1 MASRFQASVLVA
13 SPLYPN
19 SIAWSDENLIAV
31 ACGRLVTI
39 LNPALPFGP
48 RGLIKVPSTEPF
60 SIGVIQKEELLS
72 SCLLPT
78 CLSRDRDPYVR
89 SVSWSPLGM
98 APNAG
103 CLLAI
108 CTTEGRVK
116 IYRAPFCDYSAEWI
130 AVMDVSDLLHD
141 YLANANYQVLE
152 IPSTEFSD
160 FVTEQRRAN
169 NPANSGHKMELKR
182 KRLHTSGMM
191 TPCNNKS
198 SKTSREKSCPTNSND
213 NESASDMNA
222 EQEQGSPQA
231 QEFPLVN
238 VNEDE
243 SFQKNSKSHGRST
256 GKKIKN
262 PTLPLISADQY
273 ASRSAM
279 LSSLVIAWSPLL
291 QFPSESCSQV
301 QNSATRF
308 SLLAIGGKSGKV
320 SCWKIHAQEC
330 YSIEHGNV
338 SPDAVVVGIFQA
350 HSSWVSAIS
359 WALLTT
365 DSLHPQVLLSTGSS
379 NGSVKIWLAHS
390 SELLKSSEANSSPFI
405 LLKEIINPD
414 SIPVSVLSLTT
425 PVRSPHR
432 QLLAVGKGSGS
443 FEVWVHEQ
451 HNCNFEKIGSY
462 EAHDHAVTGLAWAFD
477 GCCLYSCSEDN
488 FVRSWMFQRNTLFE
502 VPIPSAIPSQRGL
515 IDVPNVFHSCF
526 GVAVSPGNLVM
537 AMVRSFDSYV
547 LNPMYQARSQKA
559 AVEFLW
565 MVGQRSDISSSEKL
579 NCEALSGVSKEELA
593 WWKSNILWSL
603 RQYEC
608 FEKPLVMWDIIAALL
623 AINQLVP
630 HFVDD
635 LLLEWLSSSFTESC
649 SKLSKEKVLADF
661 SRRLSK
667 LTSRHLHL
675 LNVICRRVILSEVKA
690 YDINSNE
697 HDHRTT
703 CENREEQMMLWMD
716 LLLTSEREL
725 RERLVGIN
733 FACSSLMSQVDA
745 NMSPSGYWYPSG
757 LAQMEQW
764 VGCGQV
770 RDQLRL
776 LVSQA
781 NLNGKSL
788 GSRDHVREE
797 RCPYCTAS
805 VPFEYAEVAYCQG
818 ANSNGNVGQRH
829 KLVRCAVSMQICPTT
844 PLWFCIC
851 CHRRASKLA
860 PEPLFTMV
868 EYPENFAS
876 LVGSSLRVASKP
888 LCPFCGI
895 LLQRHQPEFLL
906 STAPV

>member
-60 SIGVIQKEELLS
+60 PIGVIQKEELLS

-89 SVSWSPLGM
+89 SISWSPLGM

-108 CTTEGRVK
+108 STTEGRVK

-141 YLANANYQVLE
+141 YLANANYHVSE
-152 IPSTEFSD
+152 IPSAEFSD

-182 KRLHTSGMM
+182 KRLHSSGMM
-191 TPCNNKS
+191 IPCSNKS
-198 SKTSREKSCPTNSND
+198 SKTLREKSSCPTNSND
-213 NESASDMNA
+213 IELASDMNA
-222 EQEQGSPQA
+222 EQEQGSPRE
-231 QEFPLVN
+231 QEFPLVS
-238 VNEDE
+238 VNKDE
-243 SFQKNSKSHGRST
+243 SYQKVSKSHGRST
-256 GKKIKN
+256 RKKIES
-262 PTLPLISADQY
+262 PTLPLIGADQY

-291 QFPSESCSQV
+291 QFPSASCSQV
-301 QNSATRF
+301 QNSATCF
-308 SLLAIGGKSGKV
+308 SLLAIGGKSGKI
-320 SCWKIHAQEC
+320 SCWKVHAQEC

-338 SPDAVVVGIFQA
+338 SPDATVVGIFQA
-350 HSSWVSAIS
+350 HSSWVTAIG

-365 DSLHPQVLLSTGSS
+365 DSSHPQVLLSTGSS

-390 SELLKSSEANSSPFI
+390 SELLKSSEVNSSPFI

-443 FEVWVHEQ
+443 FEVWIHEQ
-451 HNCNFEKIGSY
+451 HNCNFERIGSY

-488 FVRSWMFQRNTLFE
+488 FVRSWMFDRNTLFE

-565 MVGQRSDISSSEKL
+565 MVGQRSDISSTQKF
-579 NCEALSGVSKEELA
+579 NCEAFSGVSEEVLA

-603 RQYEC
+603 QQYEC
-608 FEKPLVMWDIIAALL
+608 FVKPLVMWDIIAALL
-623 AINQLVP
+623 AINQSAP

-635 LLLEWLSSSFTESC
+635 LLIEWLSSSFMESR
-649 SKLSKEKVLADF
+649 SKLSREKVLADF
-661 SRRLSK
+661 SQRLSK

-675 LNVICRRVILSEVKA
+675 LNVICRRVILSDIKA
-690 YDINSNE
+690 DLG
-697 HDHRTT
+697 TM
-703 CENREEQMMLWMD
+703 CENQEEQVMFWMD
-716 LLLTSEREL
+716 LLSTSEREL
-725 RERLVGIN
+725 RERLVSIN
-733 FACSSLMSQVDA
+733 FACSSLISHNDA

-764 VGCGQV
+764 VGRDQV

-776 LVSQA
+776 LVPQA
-781 NLNGKSL
+781 HLYEKRLDSCD
-788 GSRDHVREE
+788 RVKEE
-797 RCPYCTAS
+797 NCPYCSAS
-805 VPFEYAEVAYCQG
+805 VPFESPEVAYCEG

-844 PLWFCIC
+844 PLWYCIC

-868 EYPENFAS
+868 EYPENFNS
-876 LVGSSLRVASKP
+876 LAGSSLRVASKP

-906 STAPV
+906 STVPV

>member
-13 SPLYPN
+13 SPSYPN

-31 ACGRLVTI
+31 ACGHLVTI

-48 RGLIKVPSTEPF
+48 RGLIKVPSNEPF
-60 SIGVIQKEELLS
+60 PIGVIQKEELLS

-78 CLSRDRDPYVR
+78 CLSRDRDPCVR

-130 AVMDVSDLLHD
+130 AIMDVSDLLHD
-141 YLANANYQVLE
+141 YLANANYQVSE

-160 FVTEQRRAN
+160 KFVTEQRRAN
-169 NPANSGHKMELKR
+169 NPANLGHKMELKR
-182 KRLHTSGMM
+182 KRLHKSGMM
-191 TPCNNKS
+191 IPCSNKN
-198 SKTSREKSCPTNSND
+198 SKTSREKSSSPTNSND
-213 NESASDMNA
+213 IVLASDMNP
-222 EQEQGSPQA
+222 EQEQGSPRP
-231 QEFPLVN
+231 QEFPPVN
-238 VNEDE
+238 VNENE
-243 SFQKNSKSHGRST
+243 SFQKVSKSHGRST
-256 GKKIKN
+256 KKKIESF
-262 PTLPLISADQY
+262 TLPLISADQY

-301 QNSATRF
+301 QNSATCF
-308 SLLAIGGKSGKV
+308 SLLAIGGKSGKI
-320 SCWKIHAQEC
+320 SCWKVHAQEC

-338 SPDAVVVGIFQA
+338 SPDAMVVGIFQA
-350 HSSWVSAIS
+350 HSSWVTTIG

-365 DSLHPQVLLSTGSS
+365 NSSHPQVLLSTGSS

-390 SELLKSSEANSSPFI
+390 SELLKSSEVNSSPFI

-443 FEVWVHEQ
+443 FEVWIHEQ
-451 HNCNFEKIGSY
+451 HNCNFERIGSY

-488 FVRSWMFQRNTLFE
+488 FVRSWMFHRNTLFE
-502 VPIPSAIPSQRGL
+502 VPIPSAIPSQRGS

-526 GVAVSPGNLVM
+526 GVVASPGNLVM
-537 AMVRSFDSYV
+537 AMVRSFDSHV

-565 MVGQRSDISSSEKL
+565 MVGQRSDISSSEKF
-579 NCEALSGVSKEELA
+579 NCEAFSGVSKEELA

-603 RQYEC
+603 RQYERYV
-608 FEKPLVMWDIIAALL
+608 KPLVMWDIIAALI
-623 AINQLVP
+623 AINQSAP

-635 LLLEWLSSSFTESC
+635 LLIEWLSSSFMESC
-649 SKLSKEKVLADF
+649 SKLSRETDLADF
-661 SRRLSK
+661 ARRLSK
-667 LTSRHLHL
+667 LPSRHLHL

-690 YDINSNE
+690 DDINSNE
-697 HDHRTT
+697 HDHGTT
-703 CENREEQMMLWMD
+703 CENQEEQVLFWMD
-716 LLLTSEREL
+716 LLSTSEREL
-725 RERLVGIN
+725 RVRLVGIN
-733 FACSSLMSQVDA
+733 FACSSLISHIGA
-745 NMSPSGYWYPSG
+745 NMTPSGYWHPSG
-757 LAQMEQW
+757 LAQMEHW
-764 VGCGQV
+764 AGRGQV

-776 LVSQA
+776 LASQD
-781 NLNGKSL
+781 GKRLDSCE
-788 GSRDHVREE
+788 HVKEE
-797 RCPYCTAS
+797 QCPYCSAS
-805 VPFEYAEVAYCQG
+805 VPFESPEVAYCQG

-868 EYPENFAS
+868 ECPENFSS

-888 LCPFCGI
+888 FCPFCGI

-906 STAPV
+906 STVPV

>member
-13 SPLYPN
+13 SPSYPN

-48 RGLIKVPSTEPF
+48 RGLIKVPSNEPF
-60 SIGVIQKEELLS
+60 PIGVIQKEELLS
-72 SCLLPT
+72 GCLLPI
-78 CLSRDRDPYVR
+78 CLSRDRDPCVR

-141 YLANANYQVLE
+141 YLAKANYQVSE

-160 FVTEQRRAN
+160 FVTEHRHAN
-169 NPANSGHKMELKR
+169 NPANLGHKMELKR
-182 KRLHTSGMM
+182 KRLHKSGMI
-191 TPCNNKS
+191 NKR
-198 SKTSREKSCPTNSND
+198 SKTSGEKSTSPSNSNGI
-213 NESASDMNA
+213 ESTSDTNA
-222 EQEQGSPQA
+222 EQEQRPPQA
-231 QEFPLVN
+231 QEFPHVN

-243 SFQKNSKSHGRST
+243 SFQKVSTSHGRST
-256 GKKIKN
+256 RKKIES
-262 PTLPLISADQY
+262 PTLPLISAVQY

-279 LSSLVIAWSPLL
+279 LSSLVIAWSPVL

-301 QNSATRF
+301 QNRATCF
-308 SLLAIGGKSGKV
+308 SLLAIGGKSGKI
-320 SCWKIHAQEC
+320 SCWKVHAQEC

-338 SPDAVVVGIFQA
+338 SPDAMVVGIFQA
-350 HSSWVSAIS
+350 HNSWVTAIS

-365 DSLHPQVLLSTGSS
+365 DSSHPQVLLSTGSS
-379 NGSVKIWLAHS
+379 NGSVKIWLAHA
-390 SELLKSSEANSSPFI
+390 SELLKSPGINSSPFI

-443 FEVWVHEQ
+443 FDVWIHEQ
-451 HNCNFEKIGSY
+451 HNCNFERIGSY

-488 FVRSWMFQRNTLFE
+488 YVRSWMFHGNTLFE
-502 VPIPSAIPSQRGL
+502 APIPSTIPSQRGL

-526 GVAVSPGNLVM
+526 GLAVSPGNLVI

-565 MVGQRSDISSSEKL
+565 TVGQRSDISSREKL
-579 NCEALSGVSKEELA
+579 NCEAFSGVSKEELA

-608 FEKPLVMWDIIAALL
+608 FVKPLVMWDIIAALL
-623 AINQLVP
+623 AINQSAP

-635 LLLEWLSSSFTESC
+635 LLIEWLSTSFMESC
-649 SKLSKEKVLADF
+649 SKLSREKVLADF
-661 SRRLSK
+661 SQRLSK

-690 YDINSNE
+690 DDINSNE
-697 HDHRTT
+697 HNHGTT
-703 CENREEQMMLWMD
+703 CENQEEQVGFWMD
-716 LLLTSEREL
+716 LLSTGEREL

-733 FACSSLMSQVDA
+733 FACSSLISHVEA
-745 NMSPSGYWYPSG
+745 NKSPSGSWYPSG

-764 VGCGQV
+764 VGRAQV

-776 LVSQA
+776 LASQA
-781 NLNGKSL
+781 HFYGKRLDS
-788 GSRDHVREE
+788 SDHVKEE
-797 RCPYCTAS
+797 RCPYCSAS
-805 VPFEYAEVAYCQG
+805 VPFESPEVAYCQG
-818 ANSNGNVGQRH
+818 ANSQGNVGQRH
-829 KLVRCAVSMQICPTT
+829 KLVRCAVSMQICATT
-844 PLWFCIC
+844 PLWLCIC
-851 CHRRASKLA
+851 CHRRASKPA

-868 EYPENFAS
+868 EYPENFFAS
-876 LVGSSLRVASKP
+876 SAGSSMRVASKP

-895 LLQRHQPEFLL
+895 LLQRHQPEFLI